1 MVRNEA
7 PMRDKLK
14 LNIKEIVLPLLAA
27 LVYAINMKSFVN
39 AGNLLPGGLSGL
51 SVLLCR
57 LAEKYTKFRLNYSV
71 LYIIL
76 NIPGTYLIW
85 KYVSKRFCLVSLID
99 IVMTSVLVEM
109 LPEIP
114 VTNDIL
120 LVCVF
125 GGIFAGVSELL
136 MLISGGC
143 GGGTSFW
150 SIYLSKIKGRSMW
163 NTVLGFNVVLLC
175 ITGLFF
181 NWESALYSIIFQF
194 VTTQVVNMFDNRFK
208 RATFIIITSKPD
220 EIIDAVYR
228 YQNHS
233 VTKLSGIGS
242 YSHEEK
248 SVLYTVVGK
257 YEEKQLIELV
267 LEIDPHA
274 FVNITA
280 SEKVVGNFNQLP
292 Y

>member
-1 MVRNEA
+1 MK
-7 PMRDKLK
+7 DKLK
-14 LNIKEIVLPLLAA
+14 LTFKEIVLPLLAA
-27 LVYAINMKSFVN
+27 LLYAVNMKSFVQ
-39 AGNLLPGGLSGL
+39 AGDLLPGGLSGL
-51 SVLLCR
+51 AVLMNR
-57 LAEKYTKFRLNYSV
+57 IAVAFTKYHLDYSV

-76 NIPGTYLIW
+76 NIPGTVLVFT
-85 KYVSKRFCLVSLID
+85 KVSKKFCLISLID
-99 IVMTSVLVEM
+99 IVFTSILVAVL
-109 LPEIP
+109 PDIP

-120 LVCVF
+120 LICVF
-125 GGIFAGVSELL
+125 GGILSGVSELL
-136 MLISGGC
+136 MLTAGGC

-150 SIYLSKIKGRSMW
+150 SIYLAKIKGRSMW
-163 NTVLGFNVVLLC
+163 NVMLGFNVVLLL
-175 ITGLFF
+175 ITGLLF

-194 VTTQVVNMFDNRFK
+194 VSTQVVNMYDNRFK
-208 RATFIIITSKPD
+208 RATFIIITNKPD
-220 EIIDAVYR
+220 EIIEAVYK

-242 YSHEEK
+242 YSHMEK
-248 SVLYTVVGK
+248 AVLYTVVGK

-274 FVNITA
+274 FVNITD